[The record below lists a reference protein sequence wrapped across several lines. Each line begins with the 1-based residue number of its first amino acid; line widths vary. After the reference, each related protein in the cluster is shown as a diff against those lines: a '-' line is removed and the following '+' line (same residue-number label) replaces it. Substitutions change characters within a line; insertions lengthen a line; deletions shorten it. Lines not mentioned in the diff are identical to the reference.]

1 MIKKSLTTIL
11 LASAIASAVA
21 PLSALAA
28 SPVPCEQMLKQV
40 NAAEKSAKLGDADKK
55 KVADLKNQGL
65 ERCKADDDAGADDFF
80 AQALKVMGK

>member
-1 MIKKSLTTIL
+1 MIKSSLTAIL
-11 LASAIASAVA
+11 VASAVATAIA

-55 KVADLKNQGL
+55 KVDDLKGQGL

-80 AQALKVMGK
+80 AQALKLMGK